1 MKRRDFIAT
10 SGLAVLGALFLDG
23 VVRADSPTPDPKANP
38 KATGYADPLP
48 EITAAV
54 DVMVPADPDIP
65 GDFKGSDYYGDRV
78 LAAQLG
84 EVGQAA
90 VVGMLNQYAQET
102 ASKDFMACN
111 DAERLEAIK
120 AWVRV
125 RATMGPMIKEM
136 LTGLL
141 TLSVIG
147 TYEANP
153 PEEQTKLFTAMG
165 WFDPKDPAGTFRIP
179 CEGYVDSYQF
189 PAMLKD
195 GVRT

>member
-1 MKRRDFIAT
+1 MNRRDFLAT
-10 SGLAVLGALFLDG
+10 SGFAVLGALFLDR
-23 VVRADSPTPDPKANP
+23 VVRADSPTPDPTANP

-65 GDFKGSDYYGDRV
+65 GDFKGSDYHGDRV

-102 ASKDFMACN
+102 ASKDFMACS

-125 RATMGPMIKEM
+125 RANLGPMIKDM